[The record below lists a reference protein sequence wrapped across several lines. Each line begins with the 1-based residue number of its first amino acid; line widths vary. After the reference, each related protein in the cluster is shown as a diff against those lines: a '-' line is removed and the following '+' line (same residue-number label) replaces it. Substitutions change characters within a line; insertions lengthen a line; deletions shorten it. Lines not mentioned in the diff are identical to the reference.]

1 MAFLDES
8 FCTSKMTKQLFV
20 KEDSHPKQ
28 SYIILV
34 QFDTTLDV
42 DLNVSYV
49 CVCVKTPRNTVK

>member
-49 CVCVKTPRNTVK
+49 CVCV